1 MTEQNQIDDANELNA
16 PRNGYKVLFVAL
28 LALWLLAPFARQL
41 GADRGFELVLLT
53 LLLMA
58 AGYATSNEVKRFRVI
73 IVLGILVGALTWI
86 DYFPF
91 IDLYPQLPSLVASVV
106 FFMFVAY
113 VLLTDILSKQSHV
126 DMALIYG
133 ALSVY
138 LLIGIAFAWLYGA
151 IYLVHPDS
159 FSGISAQDAH
169 SPSLIYFS
177 FVTLTTLGYGDIS
190 PNNELVGSMATLEA
204 FIGQVYLTVLVA
216 RLVGM
221 QISQSPD

>member
-1 MTEQNQIDDANELNA
+1 MTHQNQIDDATELNP
-16 PRNGYKVLFVAL
+16 PRNGYKVLLVAL
-28 LALWLLAPFARQL
+28 LALWLVAPFARQL
-41 GADRGFELVLLT
+41 GADRGFELVVLT
-53 LLLMA
+53 LLLFA

-73 IVLGILVGALTWI
+73 VVLGILVGALTWI

-91 IDLYPQLPSLVASVV
+91 IDLYPQLPSRVAGVV
-106 FFMFVAY
+106 FFVVVAY
-113 VLLTDILSKQSHV
+113 ELLTDILSKQSHV

-138 LLIGIAFAWLYGA
+138 LLIGMAFAWAYEA
-151 IYLVHPDS
+151 IYLVYPDS
-159 FSGISAQDAH
+159 FSGFTAQESH
-169 SPSLIYFS
+169 LSSLDYFS

-190 PNNELVGSMATLEA
+190 PNNQLAGSMATLEA
-204 FIGQVYLTVLVA
+204 IIGQVYLTVLVA